1 MTEITVNGM
10 TCTSC
15 ATHVKDAL
23 EKIPGVNA
31 AVVSYPESRAQVMAD
46 TAVSHNQLLAAI
58 AALGYQG
65 SIRVGDFKDEPKIRD
80 ALEGAGL
87 HIAIIG
93 SGGAAMAAALKAVE
107 QGATVTLIERGTI
120 GGTCVNIG
128 CVPSK
133 IMIRAAH
140 IAHLRRESP
149 FDGGIAATVPA
160 IDRSKLLAQQQAR
173 VDELRHAK
181 YEGILDGNPAI
192 TVLHGE
198 ARFKDDQ
205 SLVVRLNEGGEREV
219 TFDRCLVATGAS
231 PAVPP
236 IPGLKESPY
245 WTSTEALVSDTIP
258 ARLAVIGSSVVA
270 LELAQAFARL
280 GSQVTILAR
289 STLFFREDPAIGEAV
304 TAAFRA
310 EGIEVLEHTQAS
322 QVAHVNG
329 EFVLTTGHGELRADK
344 LLVATGRA
352 PNTRSLALDAAGVTV
367 NAQGAIVIDQG
378 MRTSNPNI
386 YAAGDCTDQPQ
397 FVYVAAA
404 AGTRAAINMTGGD
417 AALNLTA
424 MPAVVFTDPQVAT
437 VGYSEAEAH
446 HDGIETD
453 SRTLTLDNVPRA
465 LANFDTRGFIKLVIE
480 EGSGRLIGVQA
491 VAPEAGELIQTAVL
505 AIRNRMTVQ
514 ELADQL
520 FPYLTMVEGL
530 KLAAQTPLGEICRYR
545 VCRVMPSSRHRSPTL
560 VSGCPI
566 AAIARRSL
574 AAVILNGRPPFRPRA
589 RADAKPAM
597 VRSAINSRSN
607 SANAAKMPK
616 TSLPAAVVVSMAAP
630 WPVNTLRPMPRAVR
644 SCTVLMRWRKSRP
657 SRSSFHTTSV
667 SPGRSAFRQLT
678 KPGRSSR
685 LPDAWSS

>member
-1 MTEITVNGM
+1 MTTLKITGM
-10 TCTSC
+10 TCDSC
-15 ATHVKDAL
+15 ATHVKEAL
-23 EKIPGVNA
+23 EKVPGVQSADVSYTKGSAKLAVEAGISPDALTA
-31 AVVSYPESRAQVMAD
+31 AVAG
-46 TAVSHNQLLAAI
+46 
-58 AALGYQG
+58 LGYRATLADAPVPPVGGGLLGKMREWLG
-65 SIRVGDFKDEPKIRD
+65 SGDKAGGD
-80 ALEGAGL
+80 GGGL
-87 HIAIIG
+87 HIAVIG

-107 QGATVTLIERGTI
+107 QGAHVTLIERGTI
-120 GGTCVNIG
+120 GGTCVNVG

-149 FDGGIAATVPA
+149 FDGGMPPTPPTIL
-160 IDRSKLLAQQQAR
+160 RERLL
-173 VDELRHAK
+173 LGHAK
-181 YEGILDGNPAI
+181 YEGILDDNPAI
-192 TVLHGE
+192 SVLHGE
-198 ARFKDDQ
+198 ARFKDAH
-205 SLVVRLNEGGEREV
+205 SLTVQLNGGGERV
-219 TFDRCLVATGAS
+219 LAFDRCLIATGAS

-236 IPGLKESPY
+236 IPGLKDTPY

-258 ARLAVIGSSVVA
+258 ERLAVIGSSVVA

-280 GSQVTILAR
+280 GSKVTILAR
-289 STLFFREDPAIGEAV
+289 STLFFREDPAIGEAI

-322 QVAHVNG
+322 QVAHEGG
-329 EFVLTTGHGELRADK
+329 EFVLTTAHGELRADK
-344 LLVATGRA
+344 LLVATGRS
-352 PNTRSLALDAAGVTV
+352 PNTRSLALDAAGVAL
-367 NAQGAIVIDQG
+367 NLQGAIVIDVG
-378 MRTSNPNI
+378 MRTSTPDI

-417 AALNLTA
+417 AALNLAA

-437 VGYSEAEAH
+437 VGYSEAEAQ

-530 KLAAQTPLGEICRYR
+530 KLAAQTFNKDVKQL
-545 VCRVMPSSRHRSPTL
+545 
-560 VSGCPI
+560 
-566 AAIARRSL
+566 
-574 AAVILNGRPPFRPRA
+574 
-589 RADAKPAM
+589 
-597 VRSAINSRSN
+597 
-607 SANAAKMPK
+607 
-616 TSLPAAVVVSMAAP
+616 
-630 WPVNTLRPMPRAVR
+630 
-644 SCTVLMRWRKSRP
+644 SCCA
-657 SRSSFHTTSV
+657 
-667 SPGRSAFRQLT
+667 G
-678 KPGRSSR
+678 
-685 LPDAWSS
+685 

>member
-1 MTEITVNGM
+1 MTTLKITGM
-10 TCTSC
+10 TCDSC
-15 ATHVKDAL
+15 ATHVKEAL
-23 EKIPGVNA
+23 EKVPGVQSADVSYTKGSAKLAVEAGISPDALTA
-31 AVVSYPESRAQVMAD
+31 AVAG
-46 TAVSHNQLLAAI
+46 
-58 AALGYQG
+58 LGYRATLADAPVPPVGGGLLGKMREWLG
-65 SIRVGDFKDEPKIRD
+65 SGDKAGGD
-80 ALEGAGL
+80 GGGL
-87 HIAIIG
+87 HIAVIG

-107 QGATVTLIERGTI
+107 QGAHVTLIERGTI
-120 GGTCVNIG
+120 GGTCVNVG
-128 CVPSK
+128 CVPPK

-149 FDGGIAATVPA
+149 FDGGMPPTPPTIL
-160 IDRSKLLAQQQAR
+160 RERLLAQQQAR

-181 YEGILDGNPAI
+181 YEGILDDNPAI
-192 TVLHGE
+192 SVLHGE
-198 ARFKDDQ
+198 ARFKDAH
-205 SLVVRLNEGGEREV
+205 SLTVQLNGGGERV
-219 TFDRCLVATGAS
+219 LAFDRCLIATGAS

-236 IPGLKESPY
+236 IPGLKDTPY

-258 ARLAVIGSSVVA
+258 ERLAVIGSSVVA

-280 GSQVTILAR
+280 GSKVTILAR
-289 STLFFREDPAIGEAV
+289 STLFFREDPAIGEAI

-322 QVAHVNG
+322 QVAHEGG
-329 EFVLTTGHGELRADK
+329 EFVLTTAHGELRADK
-344 LLVATGRA
+344 LLVATGRS
-352 PNTRSLALDAAGVTV
+352 PNTRSLALDAAGVAL
-367 NAQGAIVIDQG
+367 NLQGAIVIDVG
-378 MRTSNPNI
+378 MRTSTPDI

-417 AALNLTA
+417 AALNLAA

-437 VGYSEAEAH
+437 VGYSEAEAQ

-530 KLAAQTPLGEICRYR
+530 KLAAQTFNKDVKQL
-545 VCRVMPSSRHRSPTL
+545 
-560 VSGCPI
+560 
-566 AAIARRSL
+566 
-574 AAVILNGRPPFRPRA
+574 
-589 RADAKPAM
+589 
-597 VRSAINSRSN
+597 
-607 SANAAKMPK
+607 
-616 TSLPAAVVVSMAAP
+616 
-630 WPVNTLRPMPRAVR
+630 
-644 SCTVLMRWRKSRP
+644 SCCA
-657 SRSSFHTTSV
+657 
-667 SPGRSAFRQLT
+667 G
-678 KPGRSSR
+678 
-685 LPDAWSS
+685 